1 MDSKYISKEIE
12 KYLSSNVLAL
22 LEDHNAMIV
31 GGALTSILTRKEV
44 NDVDVYFKTKE
55 DFIACCL
62 SVINTGSDLLDDFE
76 LRYLGNSDKSIT
88 FSQKYREAN
97 VQFIYQSF
105 YPELSDVF
113 KDFDFTINMIGYD
126 VKHKVVRE
134 HENAMQHLSQRIL
147 VTNGGTKFPLVSVL
161 RLDKYKQRG
170 YDVSKKEVLK
180 LLLAVNNLNLNSYDD
195 VTKHIGGL
203 YGLAVEKIFDKTKP
217 FSLEEC
223 IEQLCNI
230 DFESSHLYVNK
241 SWDDFTK
248 FVENESGISDI
259 LKKVPYIKY
268 VKQKDGKLVSHWDN
282 DFEYKVGEVAVPKES
297 RYGSS
302 GIWCEQTV
310 SECQY
315 DDTLILVTPI
325 NEHETESPFKSGV
338 MVETVLHN
346 VKTDED
352 WLYFLV
358 KEEYLTYDEAKLF
371 ASYKGIEQPTKP
383 VLATNEIRTDLDWLF
398 GDEE

>member
-12 KYLSSNVLAL
+12 KHLSSNVLAL

-44 NDVDVYFKTKE
+44 NDIDVYFKTKE

-62 SVINTGSDLLDDFE
+62 SVINTGSGLLNQFE
-76 LRYLGNSDKSIT
+76 LRYLGHSDKSIT
-88 FSQKYREAN
+88 FSQKYRDAN
-97 VQFIYQSF
+97 VQFIYQNF
-105 YPELSDVF
+105 YHELNDVF

-126 VKHKVVRE
+126 VKHKIVRE
-134 HENAMQHLSQRIL
+134 HENAMQHLAQRIL
-147 VTNGGTKFPLVSVL
+147 VTDGGTKFPLVSVL

-230 DFESSHLYVNK
+230 DFE
-241 SWDDFTK
+241 
-248 FVENESGISDI
+248 
-259 LKKVPYIKY
+259 
-268 VKQKDGKLVSHWDN
+268 
-282 DFEYKVGEVAVPKES
+282 YKVGEVAVPKES
-297 RYGSS
+297 RWGNS

-325 NEHETESPFKSGV
+325 NQHETESPFKSGV
-338 MVETVLHN
+338 MVETILHD

-358 KEEYLTYDEAKLF
+358 QNGYLNFREAKLF

-383 VLATNEIRTDLDWLF
+383 IVTKNEVITDLDWLF
-398 GDEE
+398 GDVE